1 MEVSADAVDALPTF
15 QLNELVAELGDVGD
29 LGTEDLLAQLAEGA
43 AAPLPGGGEATEA
56 GSRAAADF
64 WRCAQEAGFRALC
77 EALSFSGLQQELPRL
92 FVNGVTV
99 IAPSDAAFA
108 QLSPAARGNFKLV
121 RQLLLAHICPGTHL
135 LEELQSKACAV
146 SLAGQF
152 EVDLVDDRLTVWE
165 ARLFEWNFDEDS
177 RLHGDLAALAD
188 RAPDDDAAALVSV
201 VLRVHFPDDFPFA
214 PPLVYV
220 ASPPLTSEYIFDG
233 ALCMEMLVDWQPQ
246 YGNVDSMLVQIA
258 AFLACSARVA
268 EIAGTGG
275 GGNGAPREFS
285 EASARKAYER
295 LQKFH
300 EQKGWGR
307 VDQRR

>member
-146 SLAGQF
+146 SLAGQTHAVYARDGGTCVGSARLGRTDVAF
-152 EVDLVDDRLTVWE
+152 EGGIIHEVDSVLVVVFEDLEEDLE
-165 ARLFEWNFDEDS
+165 AL
-177 RLHGDLAALAD
+177 LPVLASF
-188 RAPDDDAAALVSV
+188 V
-201 VLRVHFPDDFPFA
+201 
-214 PPLVYV
+214 
-220 ASPPLTSEYIFDG
+220 
-233 ALCMEMLVDWQPQ
+233 
-246 YGNVDSMLVQIA
+246 
-258 AFLACSARVA
+258 
-268 EIAGTGG
+268 
-275 GGNGAPREFS
+275 GAPGDGLDGVAARCTRAFMRSRSSRMSIFS
-285 EASARKAYER
+285 FIATSYLRCSSCSV
-295 LQKFH
+295 
-300 EQKGWGR
+300 GS
-307 VDQRR
+307 

>member
-1 MEVSADAVDALPTF
+1 MDTSTSMDTSTPQFAASD
-15 QLNELVAELGDVGD
+15 
-29 LGTEDLLAQLAEGA
+29 GA
-43 AAPLPGGGEATEA
+43 ATSSDGAASSDGGADD
-56 GSRAAADF
+56 AAAAAKLQAVQ
-64 WRCAQEAGFRALC
+64 R
-77 EALSFSGLQQELPRL
+77 GL
-92 FVNGVTV
+92 
-99 IAPSDAAFA
+99 AAA
-108 QLSPAARGNFKLV
+108 QLSGCRAAPRLMK
-121 RQLLLAHICPGTHL
+121 
-135 LEELQSKACAV
+135 ELRAV

-220 ASPPLTSEYIFDG
+220 HSPPLASEYIFDG

-268 EIAGTGG
+268 EIAGTSGS
-275 GGNGAPREFS
+275 GNGAPREFS

>member
-1 MEVSADAVDALPTF
+1 MR
-15 QLNELVAELGDVGD
+15 G
-29 LGTEDLLAQLAEGA
+29 
-43 AAPLPGGGEATEA
+43 
-56 GSRAAADF
+56 
-64 WRCAQEAGFRALC
+64 
-77 EALSFSGLQQELPRL
+77 RL
-92 FVNGVTV
+92 RRHV
-99 IAPSDAAFA
+99 
-108 QLSPAARGNFKLV
+108 Q
-121 RQLLLAHICPGTHL
+121 
-135 LEELQSKACAV
+135 
-146 SLAGQF
+146 
-152 EVDLVDDRLTVWE
+152 DD
-165 ARLFEWNFDEDS
+165 
-177 RLHGDLAALAD
+177 H
-188 RAPDDDAAALVSV
+188 APDDDAAALVSV

-220 ASPPLTSEYIFDG
+220 ASPPLVSEYIFDG

-268 EIAGTGG
+268 EIAGTSGS
-275 GGNGAPREFS
+275 GNGAPREFS

>member
-146 SLAGQF
+146 SLAGQTHAVYARDGGTCVGSARLGRTDVAF
-152 EVDLVDDRLTVWE
+152 EGGIIHEVDSVL
-165 ARLFEWNFDEDS
+165 
-177 RLHGDLAALAD
+177 
-188 RAPDDDAAALVSV
+188 V
-201 VLRVHFPDDFPFA
+201 VLRFLRDAHTC
-214 PPLVYV
+214 LLYT
-220 ASPPLTSEYIFDG
+220 SPSPRDRQKSR
-233 ALCMEMLVDWQPQ
+233 MP
-246 YGNVDSMLVQIA
+246 S
-258 AFLACSARVA
+258 SA
-268 EIAGTGG
+268 
-275 GGNGAPREFS
+275 
-285 EASARKAYER
+285 
-295 LQKFH
+295 
-300 EQKGWGR
+300 
-307 VDQRR
+307 

>member
-1 MEVSADAVDALPTF
+1 M
-15 QLNELVAELGDVGD
+15 
-29 LGTEDLLAQLAEGA
+29 
-43 AAPLPGGGEATEA
+43 
-56 GSRAAADF
+56 
-64 WRCAQEAGFRALC
+64 
-77 EALSFSGLQQELPRL
+77 
-92 FVNGVTV
+92 
-99 IAPSDAAFA
+99 
-108 QLSPAARGNFKLV
+108 
-121 RQLLLAHICPGTHL
+121 
-135 LEELQSKACAV
+135 

-268 EIAGTGG
+268 EIAGTSGS
-275 GGNGAPREFS
+275 GNGAPREFS